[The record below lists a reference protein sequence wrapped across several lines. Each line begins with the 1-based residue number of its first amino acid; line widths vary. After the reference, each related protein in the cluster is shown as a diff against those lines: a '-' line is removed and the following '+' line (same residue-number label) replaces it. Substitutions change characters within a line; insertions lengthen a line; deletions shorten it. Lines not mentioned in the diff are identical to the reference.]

1 MEAQSPVPTRAHPA
15 PGPLVPSMQHV
26 LRRAACW
33 AVRVVP
39 VLQEAVLPRKAGGVG
54 RLKAAPSAME
64 APGGAEPAPSVLLG
78 VSVCNRDTEL
88 CLSV

>member
-1 MEAQSPVPTRAHPA
+1 MEAQSPVPTRAHLA
-15 PGPLVPSMQHV
+15 PGLLVLSMQCI

-33 AVRVVP
+33 AVRMVP

-54 RLKAAPSAME
+54 RLKAAPSATK

-78 VSVCNRDTEL
+78 VSMCNRDTEL
-88 CLSV
+88 CLSI